1 MSLVHVPLPIFNH
14 RRRLTKTRVLS
25 GFLALF
31 VVAAAAGLLT
41 AAPAS
46 AKGIT
51 ISKATFARDITK
63 DFKAKGVTTKFVGT
77 ETVFL
82 LLQIKGRPK
91 SGKIEATWNFRG
103 APIGKAD
110 VDLSSVNKG
119 LLFSFGEDTYVKF
132 NFTPGAKQ
140 AFPIGTSYLVTVTT
154 DGKPVGTYPFQVI
167 APAAAIPPK
176 IAKTMLSKSK
186 TPTAT
191 STFSPADT
199 VYLLFTGDFGVGT
212 WVEAQWTIN
221 GQAVPDATRSLTL
234 DENKKAVD
242 GNFSLLPP
250 GGWPKGKHSVTLF
263 MNDRKIVT
271 SSFTVA

>member
-1 MSLVHVPLPIFNH
+1 MSSLLVSPPFFHC
-14 RRRLTKTRVLS
+14 RRRVSATRAVAGLL
-25 GFLALF
+25 G
-31 VVAAAAGLLT
+31 VVVAAGLLT
-41 AAPAS
+41 AGPAS

-51 ISKATFARDITK
+51 ISKATFAREVTS
-63 DFKAKGVTTKFVGT
+63 DFKAKGVTTKFRGN

-82 LLQIKGRPK
+82 LLKVKGRPK
-91 SGKIEATWNFRG
+91 SGKVAANWSFRG
-103 APIGKAD
+103 DAIGKAD

-132 NFTPGAKQ
+132 NFTPSPKNPL
-140 AFPIGTSYLVTVTT
+140 PIGTSYQVKVTT
-154 DGKPVGTYPFQVI
+154 DGKPAGTYPFEI
-167 APAAAIPPK
+167 TPPATAIPSK
-176 IAKTMLSKSK
+176 ITKTTLSKSE

-191 STFSPADT
+191 ATFAPTDT
-199 VYLLFTGDFGVGT
+199 VYLLFTGDFGLGT

-221 GQAVPDATRSLTL
+221 GKVAPDATRSLTL
-234 DENKKAVD
+234 DENKKGVD

-250 GGWPKGKHSVTLF
+250 GGWPKGKHSVTLT

>member
-1 MSLVHVPLPIFNH
+1 MSLVHALLPFSN
-14 RRRLTKTRVLS
+14 RRRRVTAAAVVS
-25 GFLALF
+25 GLLAL
-31 VVAAAAGLLT
+31 VVAGGLITAEPAA
-41 AAPAS
+41 

-51 ISKATFARDITK
+51 ISKATFAREVTS
-63 DFKAKGVTTKFVGT
+63 DFKAKGLTTKFRGT

-82 LLQIKGRPK
+82 LLQVKGRPK
-91 SGKIEATWNFRG
+91 SGKVEATWRFRG
-103 APIGKAD
+103 EPIAKAD

-119 LLFSFGEDTYVKF
+119 LLFSFGADTYVKF
-132 NFTPGAKQ
+132 NFTPGVKQ
-140 AFPIGTSYLVTVTT
+140 AFPIGTSYEVAVTT
-154 DGKPVGTYPFQVI
+154 DGKPAGTYPFEVI
-167 APAAAIPPK
+167 APTTAIALK
-176 IAKTMLSKSK
+176 IANAKLSKSK
-186 TPTAT
+186 SETPTSP

-212 WVEAQWTIN
+212 WVEAQWTIS
-221 GQAVPDATRSLTL
+221 GKVAPDATRSLTL

-250 GGWPKGKHSVTLF
+250 GGWPKGTHSVTLF